1 MNLRQSLRP
10 VLTGAAIFLAATLR
24 ADVRLPTLFGNG
36 MVLQRDAELRVWGWA
51 APGENISVAL
61 ADRRGGTVAG
71 PDGRWQVILPPM
83 PASLAPLELT
93 VQGRN
98 TIRLDDVL
106 IGEVWICAG
115 QSNMEQAL
123 ANVVQGRELAARAG
137 DYPAIRLF
145 KPPAATATVPLD
157 DYPGARWAAAAADT
171 VARFSAVGYCF
182 GLELFQ
188 DLKIP
193 VGLIQAAR
201 SGSGAQAWTSAEGL
215 RDDFKYL
222 LEEQAARV
230 KAYPGIAGQCEKLLA
245 DYARRRDAALR
256 ERRPAPA
263 ETPAESEARWRN
275 PAYFRHPAVLFN
287 GMIAPLLPCA
297 IRGVAWFQ
305 GEEDAPRAWRYRK
318 LFPALIRDWRTRFR
332 QGDFPFY
339 YGQLANWEASR
350 PLIYAELREAQ
361 LMALALTNTGMAVTI
376 DLGDPHDVH
385 FRNKREVGR
394 RLALLALA
402 RTYRRDVVCSG
413 PIYHAMCRE
422 GGAIRLTFK
431 HADGGLT
438 AHGGAL
444 RGFEIAG
451 ADRRFLPAQARIEED
466 DVIVWSEAAPEPV
479 AVRYAWA
486 NNPACTLF
494 NQAGLPASPFRTDD
508 WPGITAD
515 LR

>member
-1 MNLRQSLRP
+1 MNLRQSLCP
-10 VLTGAAIFLAATLR
+10 VLTGAAICLAATIR
-24 ADVRLPTLFGNG
+24 ADVRLPALFGSG

-51 APGENISVAL
+51 EPGENISVAL

-71 PDGRWQVILPPM
+71 PDGRWQVVLPPM
-83 PASLAPLELT
+83 PASLAALELT

-98 TIRLDDVL
+98 TIRLDNVL

-123 ANVVQGRELAARAG
+123 ANVVQGRELAAQAG

-145 KPPAATATVPLD
+145 KPPVATATEPLD
-157 DYPGARWAAAAADT
+157 DYHGARWAVAATDT
-171 VARFSAVGYCF
+171 AARFSAVGYCF

-201 SGSGAQAWTSAEGL
+201 SSSGAQAWISAAGL
-215 RDDFKYL
+215 REDFQYL
-222 LEEQAARV
+222 LDQQAALV
-230 KAYPGIAGQCEKLLA
+230 KAYPARAAQVEKILA
-245 DYARRRDAALR
+245 DYQIRRAGALQNR
-256 ERRPAPA
+256 QPAPA
-263 ETPAESEARWRN
+263 ETQAEIEARWQD
-275 PAYFRHPAVLFN
+275 PAYFRHPTVLFN
-287 GMIAPLLPCA
+287 GMLAPLLPCA
-297 IRGVAWFQ
+297 IRGVIWFQ

-318 LFPALIRDWRTRFR
+318 LFPALIRDWRARLG

-339 YGQLANWEASR
+339 YVQLANWEASR

-394 RLALLALA
+394 RLALLARA
-402 RTYRRDVVCSG
+402 RTYGRDVMCSG
-413 PIYHAMCRE
+413 PIYKTMRRE
-422 GGAIRLTFK
+422 GASIRLMFHDT
-431 HADGGLT
+431 AGGLS
-438 AHGGAL
+438 AKGGKL

-451 ADRRFLPAQARIEED
+451 ADRRFLPALARIEGDE
-466 DVIVWSEAAPEPV
+466 VIVWNKAAPEP
-479 AVRYAWA
+479 AAARYAWA
-486 NNPACTLF
+486 NNPECTLF